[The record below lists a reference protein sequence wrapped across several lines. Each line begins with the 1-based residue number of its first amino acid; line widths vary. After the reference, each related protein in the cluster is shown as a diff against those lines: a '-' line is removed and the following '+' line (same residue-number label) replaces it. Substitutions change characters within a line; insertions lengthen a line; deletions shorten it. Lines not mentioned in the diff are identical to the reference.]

1 MLSKEEIDRQ
11 EFDVWHHN
19 WLCTQTGI
27 GSYDDSKPDMLD
39 AWQARSAELLS
50 LREQL
55 DEQNAIT
62 RRVSAESNKLFDQR
76 NSLYEQLEALKALP
90 PAGETCWSCS
100 KYFTYLQHAECDGFC
115 PHCNAEVE
123 LTPPALAVPD
133 VRAIEDNLIELVGLM
148 CDRATNIYEQDAYG
162 QAYCILKYG
171 VLPYLRKQGK

>member
-1 MLSKEEIDRQ
+1 MNKLTDQDLRDIEAGAML
-11 EFDVWHHN
+11 
-19 WLCTQTGI
+19 TQLQDKLMAT
-27 GSYDDSKPDMLD
+27 
-39 AWQARSAELLS
+39 ELLS
-50 LREQL
+50 LR
-55 DEQNAIT
+55 
-62 RRVSAESNKLFDQR
+62 
-76 NSLYEQLEALKALP
+76 EQLEALKALP